1 VDYPV
6 HSAERLG
13 VLELAAQPGRVIIAT
28 AAELSPEHRD
38 GFAKLDDDAKE
49 AFQWRFRH
57 ALINNDSDFQIDGV
71 DTLHDCPTP
80 FQIITMRYEDGLT
93 LDSFARSLGVV
104 HKTKL
109 IGIWVVQEELGPRSF
124 GAGGRF
130 DFKKLGF

>member
-1 VDYPV
+1 VSAEFKAKVNTWLTTMGHTPVEQNDPKADWHFLVDYPV

-71 DTLHDCPTP
+71 DTLHDCPT
-80 FQIITMRYEDGLT
+80 
-93 LDSFARSLGVV
+93 
-104 HKTKL
+104 
-109 IGIWVVQEELGPRSF
+109 
-124 GAGGRF
+124 RF
-130 DFKKLGF
+130 